1 MTVGG
6 YQEFQADAGN
16 TSKNITV
23 PINRNFEN
31 ETCLPHAYPFAFGVY
46 GVLCPMIFGVTL
58 ITNILVIAVFARKK
72 MRSPTTILLIAL
84 AMSDTLSAGAISYIY
99 VYIYGLGHADTPM
112 DYPMCYFYDY
122 LSHLSSLFHTAS
134 VWITTCLGIQRYIV
148 IAHPFVGPRLCTI
161 RVSFFS
167 VFGSLFLA
175 VAMYTPRFLYTNYDY
190 IRVVDENGF
199 TQDLCLCHDNPDI
212 SEKYERLV
220 NIFRCALGQLVPCTL
235 LIVTTFLLVRKLK
248 TESKRILL
256 LHAHEENERE
266 RRDFRQIKRTSQM
279 IIILVI
285 MFILVELPN
294 GMVFAILF
302 YDNTLFSPMTT
313 LYLAVILNVL
323 VYVSFL
329 VNFWIYVCLSAQ
341 FRKSLND
348 LLKFRNCFKRISM
361 KRIEKTTTTTLDFD

>member
-1 MTVGG
+1 MTVGD
-6 YQEFQADAGN
+6 YQDFQTDSGN

-23 PINRNFEN
+23 HLNRNFEN

-46 GVLCPMIFGVTL
+46 GVLCPIIFGVTL

-84 AMSDTLSAGAISYIY
+84 AMSDTFSAGVISYIY
-99 VYIYGLGHADTPM
+99 VYIYGLGSCGHSHGLSNVLFLRLLVSSKLSIPHSLCL
-112 DYPMCYFYDY
+112 DYHVFRDPTLHC
-122 LSHLSSLFHTAS
+122 
-134 VWITTCLGIQRYIV
+134 

-167 VFGSLFLA
+167 VLGSLFLA
-175 VAMYTPRFLYTNYDY
+175 AAMYTPRFLYTNYDY
-190 IRVVDENGF
+190 VRVVDENGF

-212 SEKYERLV
+212 SEKYERVV

-302 YDNTLFSPMTT
+302 YDNTLFSSLTT

-348 LLKFRNCFKRISM
+348 LLQFRKCFKKFSM
-361 KRIEKTTTTTLDFD
+361 KRMEKSTTTTLDFD

>member
-1 MTVGG
+1 MAVGD
-6 YQEFQADAGN
+6 YQDFRPESGN
-16 TSKNITV
+16 TSSNITV
-23 PINRNFEN
+23 NLKGNFEN

-46 GVLCPMIFGVTL
+46 GVLCPIIFGVTL
-58 ITNILVIAVFARKK
+58 ITNVLVIAVFTRKK

-84 AMSDTLSAGAISYIY
+84 AMSDTMSGGVISYLY

-161 RVSFFS
+161 RVSLYS
-167 VFGSLFLA
+167 VLGSLFLA
-175 VAMYTPRFLYTNYDY
+175 AAMYTPRFLYTNYDF

-199 TQDLCLCHDNPDI
+199 TQDMCLCHDNPDI

-248 TESKRILL
+248 SESKRILL

-279 IIILVI
+279 IIILVV

-302 YDNTLFSPMTT
+302 YDNTLFSSLTT

-341 FRKSLND
+341 FRKSLSD
-348 LLKFRNCFKRISM
+348 LLQFRECFKKISM
-361 KRIEKTTTTTLDFD
+361 KRMHTTTTSLDFD